1 MLNDQFLEEVATKRN
16 QGLQTVV
23 YWLATVIM
31 VVSLFWAVIYFNGII
46 RVVAET
52 GFSVDIIYPA
62 VIMLVT
68 GGIAV
73 LLFLKRDAIK
83 TEYEYA
89 FTNGILD
96 FAQIFNN
103 KKRKALGTMNLKNIE
118 ACGKVASGSFNRY
131 VSMPGIKRINW
142 FVNREA
148 DLFYLYFTKD
158 SQKKIIIIEPSEEMQ
173 KLISRAVQPGVY
185 QNN

>member
-16 QGLQTVV
+16 QGMQTVMYV
-23 YWLATVIM
+23 IATVIM
-31 VVSLFWAVIYFNGII
+31 VLSMFMAAIYFNLVVRLIAAGGFTTDLII
-46 RVVAET
+46 
-52 GFSVDIIYPA
+52 PL
-62 VIMLVT
+62 VITLVSA
-68 GGIAV
+68 GVAV
-73 LLFLKRDAIK
+73 LLFLKRDTIK
-83 TEYEYA
+83 TEYEYT

-96 FAQIFNN
+96 FAQVFNN

-118 ACGKVASGSFNRY
+118 ACGKVNSGSFNRY
-131 VSMPGIKRINW
+131 ISMPGIKRINW

-158 SQKKIIIIEPSEEMQ
+158 SQKKIIIIEPSEEME

-185 QNN
+185 QKN